1 MIKNVVFDVC
11 NVLLEFQCHDFI
23 YEVFEDKAVA
33 EAVRKAFIDYDLWN
47 KFDMGPE
54 SEDEVVAGLLAAY
67 PDIAKEIKFAFDE
80 APKYLSRCD
89 YPTAWIKELQAAG
102 YRVYIISN
110 YCRYMMG
117 ARPDA
122 IDFVPALDGGFFS
135 CNIHMI
141 KPHADIFEKLCADYK
156 LKAEECIFVDD
167 RPDNIEAAKKLGWH
181 GLVFTNYAE
190 GHKAL
195 KDILGY

>member
-102 YRVYIISN
+102 YKVYYLSN
-110 YCRYMMG
+110 YNEYLM
-117 ARPDA
+117 
-122 IDFVPALDGGFFS
+122 
-135 CNIHMI
+135 
-141 KPHADIFEKLCADYK
+141 EK
-156 LKAEECIFVDD
+156 
-167 RPDNIEAAKKLGWH
+167 RH
-181 GLVFTNYAE
+181 
-190 GHKAL
+190 
-195 KDILGY
+195 